1 MKNINAWLLTEGAHG
16 MISQV
21 EGLSKALNV
30 NFVHKKIVYN
40 PFWSL
45 FPPAF
50 SPVSKNTFNFSKI
63 IEDSSNIK
71 IPTLLIS
78 CGRKSVIPSIVIKN
92 YIHKKNNVKVF
103 NIHIQDPKV
112 KINNFDSII
121 VPEHDQL
128 EGGNIIKSKGA
139 IHYITDE
146 EIKSARALSGSKNI
160 LAIILGG
167 PNKYYSFSLK
177 ELKELFNK
185 IESLFFNKFDEIK
198 IISSRRTPETIT
210 NFLQEKYKC
219 NSKIIIDSTLSRKN
233 YVQALAQAKKIIVT
247 SDSIS
252 MLSEAATTEV
262 PIYLAKLQSN
272 KNDYRFDKFLEL
284 FKKLNIIKDLDTR
297 EEHWTYDKLY
307 ETKRIAELLK
317 NKIIPL

>member
-262 PIYLAKLQSN
+262 PIY
-272 KNDYRFDKFLEL
+272 
-284 FKKLNIIKDLDTR
+284 
-297 EEHWTYDKLY
+297 
-307 ETKRIAELLK
+307 
-317 NKIIPL
+317 